1 MNLKK
6 CYFSISS
13 KYPDY
18 VTQKQLS
25 EICGICLKTAHTREH
40 SGKIPYQIIYDGSIR
55 QHAIR
60 LTDILSYLYT
70 EGLRE
75 PDHLSADALRTFYEK
90 EFSYLPDLLL
100 PQDICEITGFSDNT
114 VWRWIGSGKLKVLHS
129 GRKFEFN
136 LIHLKFPFFLNFLI
150 SPSFRN
156 IRQKTEIQKA
166 LMKKFIESS
175 M

>member
-25 EICGICLKTAHTREH
+25 EICGICLKTAHTWEH

-90 EFSYLPDLLL
+90 ECIYLPDLRP
-100 PQDICEITGFSDNT
+100 PQGSCELAGCPDTT
-114 VWRWIGSGKLKVLHS
+114 
-129 GRKFEFN
+129 
-136 LIHLKFPFFLNFLI
+136 
-150 SPSFRN
+150 
-156 IRQKTEIQKA
+156 
-166 LMKKFIESS
+166 M
-175 M
+175 

>member
-25 EICGICLKTAHTREH
+25 EICGICLKTAHTWEH

-114 VWRWIGSGKLKVLHS
+114 VCRWIGSGKLKVLHA
-129 GRKFEFN
+129 GRKFAIPKE
-136 LIHLKFPFFLNFLI
+136 FFLNFLI